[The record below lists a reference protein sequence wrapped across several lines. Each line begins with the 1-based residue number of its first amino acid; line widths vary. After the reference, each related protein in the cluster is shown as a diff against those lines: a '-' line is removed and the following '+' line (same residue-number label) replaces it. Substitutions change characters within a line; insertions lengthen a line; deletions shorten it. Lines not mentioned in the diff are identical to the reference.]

1 MKRKILLLCAVL
13 ILALSGCQAGRERS
27 GESGEEGRTSGNRTQ
42 GQTQDDADEAGQEE
56 GKETYERDSSPGQ
69 KISLTLEEMRQMIDE
84 DQSFLIV
91 FTKEDC
97 PYCIEFAAVC
107 ERYIQNHN
115 LTVYEVNLTAE
126 NRSEND
132 NRMIIQTYFPE
143 FNTVP
148 GVFSVR
154 NGEEE
159 SYLNL
164 YQLGISEEI
173 LDNWVLEYRL
183 DEKRE

>member
-1 MKRKILLLCAVL
+1 MKRKILLLCTVL
-13 ILALSGCQAGRERS
+13 ILALPGCQADRERNAGS
-27 GESGEEGRTSGNRTQ
+27 REEDRTSGDRTQ
-42 GQTQDDADEAGQEE
+42 GQIQDDAEEAGQEKE
-56 GKETYERDSSPGQ
+56 NETYERDSSQGQ
-69 KISLTLEEMRQMIDE
+69 RLSLTLEEMRQMIDE
-84 DQSFLIV
+84 DRSFIIV

-107 ERYIQNHN
+107 EQYIQNHN
-115 LTVYEVNLTAE
+115 LAVYEVNLTAE
-126 NRSEND
+126 DRSEND

-148 GVFSVR
+148 GVFSVKD
-154 NGEEE
+154 GEEE

-173 LDNWVLEYRL
+173 LDSWVQEYRL
-183 DEKRE
+183 DEKK

>member
-69 KISLTLEEMRQMIDE
+69 RISLTLEEMRQMIDE

-107 ERYIQNHN
+107 EWYIQNHN

-183 DEKRE
+183 DEERE